1 MTDYRAAGVRFAWTE
16 LTQEDLSLQAETRAF
31 LAAELGRDASSRPGL
46 GTTLTRA

>member
-1 MTDYRAAGVRFAWTE
+1 MTDHRAGSVRFAWTE
-16 LTQEDLSLQAETRAF
+16 LTPEELSLQAELRAF